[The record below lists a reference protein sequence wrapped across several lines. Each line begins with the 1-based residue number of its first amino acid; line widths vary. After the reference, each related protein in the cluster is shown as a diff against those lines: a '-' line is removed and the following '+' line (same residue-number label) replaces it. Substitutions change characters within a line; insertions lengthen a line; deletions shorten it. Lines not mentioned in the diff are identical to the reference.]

1 MNFNPK
7 ITLKNFS
14 IAVFILILLGLG
26 YWYGVRPI
34 QLKTKE
40 CKERCRYNPTAE
52 SYILRIGLGSRP
64 FPDLNECVDYCKDH
78 FEE

>member
-1 MNFNPK
+1 MKFNPK
-7 ITLKNFS
+7 ITLKIFS
-14 IAVFILILLGLG
+14 VAIFILILLGLG

-40 CKERCRYNPTAE
+40 CKERCKYIPTTK
-52 SYILRIGLGSRP
+52 SYRLKVGLGSRY
-64 FPDLNECVDYCKDH
+64 FPDLNECMDYCKDH